1 MVRLIIA
8 MNWEKE
14 LRHIRDILGIHADLS
29 IIGTAL
35 DCYRVLQLVESEQ
48 PDIVVVDYYL
58 DDIKGWDL
66 IPIIKRK
73 SPATS
78 VLIISPYDDENHA
91 WDAMCRGVS
100 GYLVRKF
107 DMDILASAIHMVHTG
122 GRYISHRIVS
132 RVLPK
137 SRGHHEHEYYQES
150 NSMKKEQSSGHPEIL
165 PNFSQTECQIIGFI
179 SQGKTTKEIAEILN
193 LKTGTVRNYIS
204 RLIRK
209 TGGRNR
215 AQMIFSAMN
224 CGLVES

>member
-14 LRHIRDILGIHADLS
+14 LRHTRDILGIHADLS

-66 IPIIKRK
+66 IPVIKRK

-78 VLIISPYDDENHA
+78 VLIISPYDDEDHA
-91 WDAMCRGVS
+91 WDAMRRGVS

-107 DMDILASAIHMVHTG
+107 DMDILASAIQMVHTG

-137 SRGHHEHEYYQES
+137 FRVYHEYYRES
-150 NSMKKEQSSGHPEIL
+150 SSMKKDQAAGHPGIL
-165 PNFSQTECQIIGFI
+165 PNFSRTEWQIIEFI

-209 TGGRNR
+209 TGGHSR
-215 AQMIFSAMN
+215 AQMIFSALN
-224 CGLVES
+224 CELAEF